1 MEKEGKKNKNEE
13 SSSSGSNRRKISQS
27 LWCVF
32 CSALPAGAEKARV
45 VEEEDNAKLLQFV
58 LQEYQKALHK
68 LN

>member
-1 MEKEGKKNKNEE
+1 MEKEEEKNKNKE

-32 CSALPAGAEKARV
+32 CSTLAAEVEKARIAG
-45 VEEEDNAKLLQFV
+45 ETERLELMQFV
-58 LQEYQKALHK
+58 LSEHQRVSHE